1 MCESEISAVFKEL
14 IDSNARLQIIN
25 KVLKSVELSL
35 NNIDILTLDLD
46 NIAPSLHYFYIL
58 QNSAIRSSVIRLCT
72 MIEIISPE
80 SITEKYNF
88 DYLIASS
95 ICQKPPD
102 PVPKSDEEKI
112 AAFSYVSV
120 LLKYRQELPTSILRA
135 LVSLY
140 NVPVVSWSGPY
151 KKLIVNILGEASLF
165 CDNISEV
172 PEISQIFVD
181 SLVSSGSSLL
191 SSLLTYSIENKLPLI
206 ENNRCLA
213 PLLAPFAQLEPSEK
227 LSNARKAMSSFL
239 RTWPGF
245 LYYGVQSGS
254 ISDLIKC
261 LPHEAD
267 AVIAIFRDLLKLG
280 GNIEAVTDG
289 YSGLFLSILLKL
301 DLVEKLNQIANVK
314 TSAAL
319 FLNELLPYTNHQGI
333 KSNDIITS
341 KRSPVTIASAN
352 VPNTLLFDLAQTM
365 THEKQVTS
373 INNFTLDPDPKT
385 WEWTQIL
392 ILLTVVLP
400 HNETEA
406 NSAAARN
413 FYKSL
418 FNYYS
423 GSFLAQDHQE
433 ENFKDHFSSSNSTA
447 MVEPLFALIHLL
459 MNKSWGSQI
468 IESNTQ
474 MKKAMLQVLNTLCEN
489 VVIDPSSP
497 QWALFRCVTTLM
509 SEGNGISI
517 LSHWGFHDILT
528 TLGCK
533 CTNPTL
539 CENILETMKLYPEA
553 DLSIPIFLQFLSSP
567 IADVHRIAIND
578 LRRKRFT
585 TPNFLLIGLR
595 GLLMPHVKDLCATN
609 SEQKLPI
616 ALNLL
621 GEIVSTDDQSLLT
634 VSTDKQLHEMLSQ
647 SCHFIYSMLLSKE
660 EALRYVPSIDNE
672 IEWWMNSGNLK
683 YLDVFD
689 KAVESTFLGN
699 LDVSVTHEPSI
710 FNNNG
715 FAPPPPHLFSQ
726 LTRTKVG
733 LEKLTNVV
741 PNLIDQLKSEESSVE
756 QKRASMFALAHFAS
770 VPCTLDIIEKFD
782 IAELMIST
790 AVNSS
795 SYVLKGSLISVLSLF
810 AQSKYLSSVLQKHNW
825 QLYIFGNHHC
835 VIPCDPIDLF
845 SESEIEIESNTSQV
859 KLDEINQNTSIENNL
874 QNYQEVIVL
883 LKQLANTLL
892 VKNARQKLAE
902 IFHTPKKDVNLAFYA
917 HKLLSTF
924 SFSPDSRQFI
934 YFLFRNVPLM
944 NQSDFVVSPNTKSI
958 VSAKLNILDKEKNST
973 PTAFNEIKVAISNPK
988 K

>member
-1 MCESEISAVFKEL
+1 MNESEISAVFKEL
-14 IDSNARLQIIN
+14 INSSARLQIVN

-46 NIAPSLHYFYIL
+46 NIAPSLHYFYVL
-58 QNSAIRSSVIRLCT
+58 QNSAIRSSVLRLCSL
-72 MIEIISPE
+72 IETISPE
-80 SITEKYNF
+80 SITEKYQF
-88 DYLIASS
+88 DYLIAAS

-102 PVPKSDEEKI
+102 TMPKSDEEKI
-112 AAFSYVSV
+112 VAFSYVSI

-151 KKLIVNILGEASLF
+151 KKLIVNILGEASLY

-181 SLVSSGSSLL
+181 SLVSTGSQLISSLIA
-191 SSLLTYSIENKLPLI
+191 YSIENRLSII
-206 ENNRCLA
+206 EHNRTLA
-213 PLLAPFAQLEPSEK
+213 PLLAPFAQLETSEK
-227 LSNARKAMSSFL
+227 LSNARKALSSFL
-239 RTWPGF
+239 RTWPGI
-245 LYYGVQSGS
+245 LYYGVQSEG
-254 ISDLIKC
+254 ISNLIKC
-261 LPHEAD
+261 LPHQTD
-267 AVIAIFRDLLKLG
+267 AVIAIFRDLLKLDG
-280 GNIEAVTDG
+280 SIEAVTDG

-301 DLVEKLNQIANVK
+301 DLIEKLNQLANIK
-314 TSAAL
+314 TAAAL
-319 FLNELLPYTNHQGI
+319 FLNELLPFTNHQGM
-333 KSNDIITS
+333 KSNDLISNQCSTCS
-341 KRSPVTIASAN
+341 VASVN
-352 VPNTLLFDLAQTM
+352 VPNMLLFDLAQTM
-365 THEKQVTS
+365 THEKQVTT

-400 HNETEA
+400 HNEAEA
-406 NSAAARN
+406 NSTSARN

-423 GSFLAQDHQE
+423 GSFLSQEHQ
-433 ENFKDHFSSSNSTA
+433 KDSFNELFSSSNSTTMA
-447 MVEPLFALIHLL
+447 EPLFALIHLL

-468 IESNTQ
+468 IESCTQ

-497 QWALFRCVTTLM
+497 QWALFKCVTTLM

-533 CTNPTL
+533 CTNPVL

-567 IADVHRIAIND
+567 IAEVHKIAIND
-578 LRRKRFT
+578 LRRKRST

-621 GEIVSTDDQSLLT
+621 GEIISTDDQSLLT
-634 VSTDKQLHEMLSQ
+634 VATDKQLHEMLSQ
-647 SCHFIYSMLLSKE
+647 SCHFIYSLLLSKE
-660 EALRYVPSIDNE
+660 EALRYAPSIDDE
-672 IEWWMNSGNLK
+672 IEWWMNPDEGGNCL
-683 YLDVFD
+683 YLNVFD
-689 KAVESTFLGN
+689 KAVESTFLNN
-699 LDVSVTHEPSI
+699 LDVSVTNEPSI
-710 FNNNG
+710 FNHNG
-715 FAPPPPHLFSQ
+715 FAPLPPHLFGQ
-726 LTRTKVG
+726 LSRTKVG
-733 LEKLTNVV
+733 LEKLTNAV
-741 PNLIDQLKSEESSVE
+741 PRLVDQLKSDESTVR
-756 QKRASMFALAHFAS
+756 QKRAAMFALAHFAS
-770 VPCTLDIIEKFD
+770 VPYTMDTIEKYD
-782 IAELMIST
+782 IAELMITT
-790 AVNSS
+790 AINSS
-795 SYVLKGSLISVLSLF
+795 SYVLKGSLITVLSLF
-810 AQSKYLSSVLQKHNW
+810 AQSKYISSVLQKHNW

-835 VIPCDPIDLF
+835 VIPCDPIELF
-845 SESEIEIESNTSQV
+845 NESEIELHE
-859 KLDEINQNTSIENNL
+859 KLDDEDESFLKLNQIHEIENNL
-874 QNYQEVIVL
+874 KKYHDIISL

-902 IFHTPKKDVNLAFYA
+902 IFHTPKKDVGLALYA
-917 HKLLSTF
+917 NKLLSTF

-934 YFLFRNVPLM
+934 YFLFRTVPLM
-944 NQSDFVVSPNTKSI
+944 NETVFDISPKTRDI
-958 VSAKLNILDKEKNST
+958 VHAKLNILEKEKNSVPT
-973 PTAFNEIKVAISNPK
+973 PFNEIRVPK
-988 K
+988 